1 MVGRRRK
8 WRSARALGTGTGRS
22 GTGGCVSGEAGIG
35 KSRLV
40 MALKEYVAGE
50 PHTRWECRCSPYFQ
64 DSALY
69 PLIDRSQRALRLAG
83 TSRARQSS
91 RSSRWRWR
99 AMASP
104 SPTPWGSGLRSI
116 YTAGRFVSAP
126 EPDAAAA
133 ETADPRSHCGVAA
146 GAGGRATGAIHY
158 RRCALD
164 RSFHAGVPHLLIDQV
179 PTARLLTLL
188 TCRPEF
194 SAPWGFRA
202 HLTPLTLTRSLGP
215 KWPR

>member
-1 MVGRRRK
+1 MQVYRVLGTSEAQSRLDIVSPRGLTPMVGREAALLHER
-8 WRSARALGTGTGRS
+8 WAQARDGLGQ
-22 GTGGCVSGEAGIG
+22 VVVLSGEAGIG

-83 TSRARQSS
+83 TSRLRQSS

-104 SPTPWGSGLRSI
+104 SPTPWGSGLRS
-116 YTAGRFVSAP
+116 YL
-126 EPDAAAA
+126 
-133 ETADPRSHCGVAA
+133 
-146 GAGGRATGAIHY
+146 Y
-158 RRCALD
+158 RWPIR
-164 RSFHAGVPHLLIDQV
+164 I
-179 PTARLLTLL
+179 
-188 TCRPEF
+188 RP
-194 SAPWGFRA
+194 
-202 HLTPLTLTRSLGP
+202 
-215 KWPR
+215 